1 MNKSLVD
8 VFQRGAD
15 QDAVI
20 LMDARASRTKNQD
33 AIEATIV
40 SMLAA
45 AKEAC
50 AGVQEIQFLPFNP
63 NDKRIAVAYMSVIYA
78 LSREGL
84 VQEPDRLFI
93 VAETNGIWTSV
104 AMYNALIN
112 RHYTDGNM
120 GKAYEIMVET
130 KKRIFP
136 DNVTYNTLMRESC
149 LLGQL
154 DEARILID

>member
-1 MNKSLVD
+1 MTTIEEMAGMDVPCSDKTGTLPWTKLTVIKSLVD

-20 LMDARASRTKNQD
+20 LMDARASCTKIQD

-45 AKEAC
+45 PKEAC

-63 NDKRIAVAYMSVIYA
+63 NDKRTAVTYMSLIYA

-84 VQEPDRLFI
+84 IQEPDRLFI
-93 VAETNGIWTSV
+93 VAETKGI
-104 AMYNALIN
+104 
-112 RHYTDGNM
+112 
-120 GKAYEIMVET
+120 
-130 KKRIFP
+130 
-136 DNVTYNTLMRESC
+136 
-149 LLGQL
+149 
-154 DEARILID
+154 